1 MVNNQSDKMNKVLSE
16 YINIMGDGGNS
27 SQPTDTEGPKV
38 DILVGVKTENS
49 IEVTVNATD
58 ESGIATYE
66 YYLNSEETPR
76 ATGTSNSYTYTGLTG
91 GESYTIKVVVTDN
104 AGNSTTVTKVEKTNA
119 VPGAPTVTFNSK
131 TTNSITVQAKSTDAD
146 GGNLTYTLYT
156 STSSSGNYTKS
167 ATATGSSGSNVSLT
181 ASGLS
186 QYTTYYYYVT
196 VTDQISNNQSSTA
209 SQRTYCPGTGHTV
222 SYCPGGTTG
231 SVTCS
236 TCNGDG
242 CVCANCGGRIYW
254 QFVVRRRLDGKDG
267 DVSMSRRLL

>member
-156 STSSSGNYTKS
+156 STSSSGKLYKV
-167 ATATGSSGSNVSLT
+167 SN
-181 ASGLS
+181 
-186 QYTTYYYYVT
+186 
-196 VTDQISNNQSSTA
+196 SN
-209 SQRTYCPGTGHTV
+209 RKF
-222 SYCPGGTTG
+222 
-231 SVTCS
+231 
-236 TCNGDG
+236 
-242 CVCANCGGRIYW
+242 R
-254 QFVVRRRLDGKDG
+254 K
-267 DVSMSRRLL
+267 